1 MSAAV
6 LEGDER
12 VQSVSVDGLALLKI
26 VKHCQEALPQMVT
39 GSLLGLNVGNG
50 VLEIT
55 HAFPFP
61 ESNKSDLVVKAGD
74 DGGLDDDAAGL
85 DGHEFQME
93 MMKMLREVN
102 VDNNC
107 VGWYQSMYLG
117 TYSTSALLEN
127 QFSYQTDLSP
137 NAVVVLYDPMQ
148 TSNGTLALKCYRLT
162 EEAVELKKTGKN
174 TYLDPKKIFEE
185 VPVNLSNPGL
195 VRALLA
201 DVADGRHGDTDG
213 HVYGEDTNFDRLDL
227 STNPYLEKHLEFLS
241 SWVDDLAAEQMK
253 VSAELICGNLLGLF
267 LGYHLLGVGVAM
279 LRAVAVL
286 SLTAFLQNQSRT
298 HPHHR
303 HLFNF
308 PKSSNTTP
316 VASPAVGITSASI
329 GVADGTA
336 AMSRPYRRDGRAAML
351 PRGWKVF

>member
-1 MSAAV
+1 MVNLFVAV
-6 LEGDER
+6 SFIYLLAFTCNTHSMYAFSNSFFLASR
-12 VQSVSVDGLALLKI
+12 TLPLTAQALLKI

-253 VSAELICGNLLGLF
+253 FQYYTRSLTRGGDHKRFDRRRGRDSRDVQAIQEGWKSGDAPKRMESLLIANQIRSYCDQVDSFAGAGFGKLF
-267 LGYHLLGVGVAM
+267 LAGGLHKE
-279 LRAVAVL
+279 
-286 SLTAFLQNQSRT
+286 S
-298 HPHHR
+298 
-303 HLFNF
+303 
-308 PKSSNTTP
+308 K
-316 VASPAVGITSASI
+316 
-329 GVADGTA
+329 
-336 AMSRPYRRDGRAAML
+336 
-351 PRGWKVF
+351 

>member
-6 LEGDER
+6 LEGEER
-12 VQSVSVDGLALLKI
+12 VNSVSVDGLALLKI
-26 VKHCQEALPQMVT
+26 VKHCQESLPQMVT

-50 VLEIT
+50 VLEVT

-61 ESNKSDLVVKAGD
+61 ESNKSDLVVKGGD
-74 DGGLDDDAAGL
+74 GDAGLDDDAGL

-148 TSNGTLALKCYRLT
+148 TSNGNLALKCYRLT
-162 EEAVELKKTGKN
+162 EEAIEKKKTGKN
-174 TYLDPKKIFEE
+174 NFLDPKKIFEE

-195 VRALLA
+195 VRALLT
-201 DVADGRHGDTDG
+201 DVADGRHGDADG
-213 HVYGEDTNFDRLDL
+213 NVYGEDTNFDRLDL
-227 STNPYLEKHLEFLS
+227 STNAYLEKHLEFLS
-241 SWVDDLAAEQMK
+241 SWVDDLSAEQMK
-253 VSAELICGNLLGLF
+253 FQYYTRSLTRGGDHHKHKRRGRDSRDVQAIQEGWKSDDAPKRMESLLISNQIRNYCDQVDSFAGAGFGKLF
-267 LGYHLLGVGVAM
+267 LAG
-279 LRAVAVL
+279 
-286 SLTAFLQNQSRT
+286 SLHKEPS
-298 HPHHR
+298 
-303 HLFNF
+303 
-308 PKSSNTTP
+308 K
-316 VASPAVGITSASI
+316 
-329 GVADGTA
+329 
-336 AMSRPYRRDGRAAML
+336 
-351 PRGWKVF
+351 